1 METVAFNML
10 RAIRETL
17 DGIEKCPGMYGGPE
31 AIELQY
37 RMLLLILG
45 AGFGIEYSTLRDT
58 LWKVTTSRVG
68 GGPTASLSGRCAT
81 EEDLVAGLREWR
93 AEVERLIQS

>member
-17 DGIEKCPGMYGGPE
+17 NSIETCPRMYGGPE

-45 AGFGIEYSTLRDT
+45 AGFGVEYDTLRDT
-58 LWKVTTSRVG
+58 LWRVTTSRVG
-68 GGPTASLSGRCAT
+68 GGPTAFLWARCAT
-81 EEDLVAGLREWR
+81 EEDLIAGLKEWR
-93 AEVERLIQS
+93 VEVEKLLQP

>member
-1 METVAFNML
+1 LETVAFNML

-17 DGIEKCPGMYGGPE
+17 NGIETCPRMYGGPE

-45 AGFGIEYSTLRDT
+45 AGFGVEYDTLRDT
-58 LWKVTTSRVG
+58 MWRVTTSRVG

-81 EEDLVAGLREWR
+81 EDDLIAGLMEWR
-93 AEVERLIQS
+93 VEVEKLLQP